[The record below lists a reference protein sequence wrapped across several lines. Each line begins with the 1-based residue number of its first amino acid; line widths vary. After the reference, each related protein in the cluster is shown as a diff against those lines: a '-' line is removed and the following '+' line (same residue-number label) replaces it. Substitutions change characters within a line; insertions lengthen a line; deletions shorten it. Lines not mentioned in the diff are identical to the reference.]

1 MNEQLELIT
10 ILPEQVDH
18 ARLLTLRT
26 ALKLEIQGLKSR
38 GRSAYTIIKEELG
51 IKGSRASVLE
61 QVNEHLNQN

>member
-1 MNEQLELIT
+1 MKQLELIT

-38 GRSAYTIIKEELG
+38 GRYAYTIIKEELG

>member
-1 MNEQLELIT
+1 MKQLELIT

-51 IKGSRASVLE
+51 IKGSRASDLE

>member
-1 MNEQLELIT
+1 MKQLELIT

-18 ARLLTLRT
+18 ARLLKLRT

>member
-1 MNEQLELIT
+1 MKQLELIT

-38 GRSAYTIIKEELG
+38 GRSAYTILKEELG

-61 QVNEHLNQN
+61 QVNEHLNQS